1 MKKIRE
7 IRKDRLITGICLLL
21 GLVGF
26 IQTAKVTDHK
36 GQRQKNK
43 TNQVKKVRE
52 PAKVLLPKTRQKEK
66 SQLAKE
72 AVMQEDF
79 ARMNELGLYYDY
91 ANLSLVDTVKA
102 YLKEFSISEDQIAF
116 SYKDL
121 ESGKTFSM
129 NDTQPMTAG
138 STYKLPLNMLVVDDL
153 AKGKF
158 TMDERFDITQT
169 TYEYENEH
177 LAYVGQFSG
186 AMSIPEMQ
194 EYSLL
199 YSENTPAYALAE
211 RVGGL
216 DKAFQ
221 KMSKYGQSKADI
233 KTIQRQ
239 GNKTTSDYY
248 LQVLDYLWTKQEK
261 YKDLLYYIGESFPN
275 QYYKTY
281 LPDLI
286 IYQKPGY
293 VGEALNVDAIVLEE
307 SPYLIALYTAYLGGS
322 TEQSEEISSLGYNQ
336 LVALTYVINQWHRVN
351 HNSESKKETS

>member
-7 IRKDRLITGICLLL
+7 IRKDRLIKVLCLLL
-21 GLVGF
+21 GLVCVML
-26 IQTAKVTDHK
+26 IPRATNDKSQQPKN
-36 GQRQKNK
+36 QR
-43 TNQVKKVRE
+43 NQEKKITGS
-52 PAKVLLPKTRQKEK
+52 ANVLLPKVRKKEK
-66 SQLAKE
+66 SQEAKE
-72 AVMQEDF
+72 AVMQEDL
-79 ARMNELGLYYDY
+79 ARMDALGLYYDY

-102 YLKEFSISEDQIAF
+102 YLKEFSISEEQIAF

-129 NDTQPMTAG
+129 NDIQPMTAG
-138 STYKLPLNMLVVDDL
+138 STYKLPLNMLVVDEVT
-153 AKGKF
+153 AGKF
-158 TMDERFDITQT
+158 TMEERFDITQT
-169 TYEYENEH
+169 TYEYEKEH

-199 YSENTPAYALAE
+199 YSENTPAYALAD

-216 DKAFQ
+216 DKAF
-221 KMSKYGQSKADI
+221 KRISKYGQSKSDI

-239 GNKTTSDYY
+239 GNKTTTDYY
-248 LQVLDYLWTKQEK
+248 IHVLDYLWANQEK

-281 LPDLI
+281 LPDLV

-293 VGEALNVDAIVLEE
+293 VGEALNVDAIVMEE
-307 SPYLIALYTAYLGGS
+307 SPYLIALYSAYLGGS
-322 TEQSEEISSLGYNQ
+322 TEESEEISSLGYNQ

-351 HNSESKKETS
+351 HNSDIKKETS